1 MENNEMKN
9 GSEIERNE
17 LQNLK
22 IIIILVILII
32 KMPANILGNRN
43 FLLNLLEEYFF
54 FLSGVG

>member
-1 MENNEMKN
+1 MKN

-43 FLLNLLEEYFF
+43 FLQNLLEEYFL